1 MENMW
6 ITVENKRI
14 SGDYGLGISKLL
26 LKGFAYLSFFPQLS
40 PQLFMS
46 VLKRNAL
53 SKWEEFCNYKKVILL
68 THISTAVITTN
79 YLNKTFLIKVPTMS
93 FQGAA

>member
-1 MENMW
+1 MW

-26 LKGFAYLSFFPQLS
+26 LKGFLLTVTFPQLS
-40 PQLFMS
+40 PQLFMAT
-46 VLKRNAL
+46 LKRNL
-53 SKWEEFCNYKKVILL
+53 PSKWEEFCNYKKVISL

-79 YLNKTFLIKVPTMS
+79 YLNKTFLVRVPLMS
-93 FQGAA
+93 FQGAV

>member
-1 MENMW
+1 MW

-26 LKGFAYLSFFPQLS
+26 LKGFVFSSISPQLS
-40 PQLFMS
+40 PQLFITL
-46 VLKRNAL
+46 LKRNAL

-68 THISTAVITTN
+68 THILTAVITTN
-79 YLNKTFLIKVPTMS
+79 YLNKTFLINVPKMS